1 MKQTAK
7 IMAVAAALF
16 VGSLAIFSSPTIAG
30 SAYAGEADMSGGE
43 MSPRSL
49 YVQNCARCH
58 GTNGK
63 AETPLGRRLEADA
76 LNGVS
81 ASKAARI
88 IASGKGKMPSFR
100 RKLTPAQISQI
111 AGYVSTL

>member
-1 MKQTAK
+1 MKKTAK
-7 IMAVAAALF
+7 IIAMCAALC
-16 VGSLAIFSSPTIAG
+16 VGALATFSSPRAG
-30 SAYAGEADMSGGE
+30 FTYAGDMSGGE
-43 MSPRSL
+43 MSPQSL

-58 GTNGK
+58 GKDGK
-63 AETPLGRRLEADA
+63 SDTPTGRRLKADD

-88 IASGKGKMPSFR
+88 IASGKGKMPSFK
-100 RKLTPAQISQI
+100 RKLTAAQISQI